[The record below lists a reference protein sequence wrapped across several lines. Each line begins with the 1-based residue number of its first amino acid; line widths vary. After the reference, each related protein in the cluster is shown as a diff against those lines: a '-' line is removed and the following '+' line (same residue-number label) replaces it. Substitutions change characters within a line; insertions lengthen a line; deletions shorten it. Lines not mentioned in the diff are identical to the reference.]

1 MWGPTG
7 YSFSSLPFVFLLFF
21 FLVFL
26 CRFPLSCF
34 GFRTLVTFIC
44 GDGSAPL
51 TGFLLLRL
59 ALVAKESPKTEVVD
73 FLW

>member
-1 MWGPTG
+1 MWGPIG
-7 YSFSSLPFVFLLFF
+7 YGFSSLPFDFLLFF

-26 CRFPLSCF
+26 CRFPLSSF
-34 GFRTLVTFIC
+34 GFRTLVTCIC
-44 GDGSAPL
+44 GDASAPL

-59 ALVAKESPKTEVVD
+59 ALVAKESLKTEVMD